1 MEVREWYI
9 RHDKNIVN
17 KIDKSLAIKE
27 QAIKAHWL
35 RNKYRMQ
42 ARKLMRDRELAE
54 YLDTNHCNLPFE
66 YYEKKYLK
74 QGYNG
79 NLLYKKILEA
89 SNRTNKKVN
98 KELGIA

>member
-1 MEVREWYI
+1 M
-9 RHDKNIVN
+9 K
-17 KIDKSLAIKE
+17 
-27 QAIKAHWL
+27 
-35 RNKYRMQ
+35 
-42 ARKLMRDRELAE
+42 DRELAE
-54 YLDTNHCNLPFE
+54 YLDTNHSNLPFE